1 MQSQLVYLGLKIK
14 KEMIRG
20 ATFIHSNP
28 GRAKVDKP
36 LENKAKTRRAK
47 MEHGQKMGGKSH
59 CGYKFHNIVGL

>member
-1 MQSQLVYLGLKIK
+1 
-14 KEMIRG
+14 MIRG